1 MDLIGSYVFRIFEF
15 WNRFE
20 LDGGR
25 IAALGSLDF
34 PGNFQDTAGGGWF
47 CSWRAGAINQSDSD
61 NWWNNGPID
70 NDTREKI
77 VFAGWNWLPT
87 SFRGSV

>member
-25 IAALGSLDF
+25 VAALGSLDF
-34 PGNFQDTAGGGWF
+34 PGNFQDMAGVWGRRVGLF
-47 CSWRAGAINQSDSD
+47 LAG
-61 NWWNNGPID
+61 
-70 NDTREKI
+70 
-77 VFAGWNWLPT
+77 
-87 SFRGSV
+87 RGDKSKR